1 MTTTN
6 TTPLDQPA
14 VDDQEPEARIR
25 VDITNEAIAFDK
37 LSNLL
42 ASRRAFPKVYVRSGA
57 LCRLD
62 SEDVDDGVLRGY
74 TRPVIRPL
82 TPDSMRAQFAESITT
97 YVSKTVTDKTTREEV
112 EKQVPTLV
120 MRGTCATLVNRS
132 SWPGVPVLRGIVMS
146 PVLRPDKTLIQRPGF
161 DSETGLYY
169 HQRLRTSAVP
179 DRPSPEDVG
188 WARRLVTTVFSDFPF
203 VAQSD
208 RAQYIGSLFSPIIR
222 PFTPGP
228 TPLVAITATAPA
240 SGKSLLKDVYGYLY
254 GGDDIAW
261 TSEEPELRKRIT
273 AKLIEG
279 GAPVLSFDNLPSG
292 VAIKSATLASLL
304 TINTWG
310 DRVLGV
316 SQTVNVPNDRLW
328 VATGNNLRTGGDI
341 KRRTIWVRL
350 DPDCPEPEKR
360 DGFAVGDLRPWLD
373 EKADQL
379 LMALLVLVADWAAVG
394 APTVNIRAADYS
406 RWMSVVG
413 GILAHSGIPGWLADR
428 DTTALAMDEEASEWV
443 ALLSAMFEQFGE
455 RYVPVRDILIV
466 DRLSELVPRERDDQI
481 PSARRLGKWLAARKG
496 TFYGPYKLVSDY
508 DTHAKQQVWSVRKD
522 PGARTE
528 QAVTQVPLPRDPRDG

>member
-1 MTTTN
+1 MTTTDA
-6 TTPLDQPA
+6 PPA
-14 VDDQEPEARIR
+14 DTALVDDEPPPRPRIE
-25 VDITNEAIAFDK
+25 ITNEAIAFDT
-37 LSNLL
+37 LTRML
-42 ASRRAFPKVYVRSGA
+42 ANRAAFAKVYVRSGS

-62 SEDVDDGVLRGY
+62 AEDVVDDVLRGS

-82 TPDSMRAQFAESITT
+82 TPDSMRAQFAESVNTFVT
-97 YVSKTVTDKTTREEV
+97 KTNAKGE
-112 EKQVPTLV
+112 EKQVPALV

-161 DSETGLYY
+161 DTETGLYY
-169 HQRLRTSAVP
+169 HQRLNVRQVP
-179 DRPSPEDVG
+179 DRPAPADVE
-188 WARRLVTTVFSDFPF
+188 WARKLIATVFSDFPF

-208 RAQYIGSLFSPIIR
+208 RAQYIGSLFTPIIR

-228 TPLVAITATAPA
+228 TPLIVITATAPA
-240 SGKSLLKDVYGYLY
+240 SGKSLLKDVYSYLY

-279 GAPVLSFDNLPSG
+279 GAPVLAFDNLPSG
-292 VAIKSATLASLL
+292 AAIKSATLASLL

-328 VATGNNLRTGGDI
+328 VVTGNNLKTGGDI
-341 KRRTIWVRL
+341 KRRTVWSRL
-350 DPDCPEPEKR
+350 DPDCPDPEKR

-373 EKADQL
+373 QNAEQL

-413 GILAHSGIPGWLADR
+413 GILGHAGIPGWLADR
-428 DTTALAMDEEASEWV
+428 DATALAMDEEASEWV
-443 ALLSAMFEQFGE
+443 SLLSAMHDQFGD
-455 RYVPVRDILIV
+455 RYVPVRDVLIV
-466 DRLSELVPRERDDQI
+466 DRLADLVPRERDDQI
-481 PSARRLGKWLAARKG
+481 PSARRLGKWFAARKG
-496 TFYGPYKLVSDY
+496 AYFGPYKLVSDY
-508 DTHAKQQVWSVRKD
+508 DTHAKQQVWSVKKD
-522 PGARTE
+522 PGARS
-528 QAVTQVPLPRDPRDG
+528 QQGDALIPVPRDAQGG